1 MLNWRKLLSLF
12 EILNIRFSYEEIVK
26 KFTLPSY
33 DSDINNIEWF
43 LEYGHKSNSLRNG
56 YGDAVKYAQ
65 LIKEYADG
73 CSKEIKPGL

>member
-1 MLNWRKLLSLF
+1 MSLF
-12 EILNIRFSYEEIVK
+12 EILNFRYNYEEVAR
-26 KFTLPSY
+26 KFSLPSY
-33 DSDINNIEWF
+33 DSDINSIEWF

-73 CSKEIKPGL
+73 TTEKTKSRLEMGTS